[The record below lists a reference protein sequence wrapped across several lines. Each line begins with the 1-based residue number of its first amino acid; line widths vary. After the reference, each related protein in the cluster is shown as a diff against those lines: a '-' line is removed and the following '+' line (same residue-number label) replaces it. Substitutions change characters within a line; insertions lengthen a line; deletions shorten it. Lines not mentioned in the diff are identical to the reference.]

1 VGHAPGPFVLLGP
14 PERPDNALM
23 HREMSLTQT
32 QDFDEIIGR
41 RGTDSIKWNLYD
53 EDVLPLWIADMDFLT
68 APAVRDALRERVDHG
83 IFGYVVEPV
92 ELREILV
99 ERLRRLYA
107 WKVEPEAFLFLPSV
121 VCGFNLVHQSVTK
134 RGDGVLLQPPVY
146 FPIRIAPKNSRATAQ
161 PVPLVRRGDGRHEID
176 FDALE
181 AAVTKKSRMFML
193 CNPHNPVGRS
203 YSEQELAELGDLCV
217 RHRLTICS
225 DEIHGD
231 FVYDGARHVP
241 IASLSPEIEAQT
253 VTLIAPSKSFNIA
266 GLHSAVAIIPNK
278 ELRERVVQAKRGL
291 VPSVSILG
299 YVGMLAAY
307 RDGEEWFA
315 ELFAYVEK
323 NRNFV
328 HEFIK
333 AEMPEIQVGPIEAT
347 YLAWLD
353 CRGANLPGD
362 PYEFFL
368 REARVATNPG
378 PIFGPQ
384 GEGFIRLNFA
394 CPRAMLAEG
403 LTRMRDALRRK

>member
-1 VGHAPGPFVLLGP
+1 
-14 PERPDNALM
+14 M
-23 HREMSLTQT
+23 HSGVKSLTQA
-32 QDFDEIIGR
+32 QDFDQTVNR
-41 RGTDSIKWNLYD
+41 RETDSIKWNLYD
-53 EDVLPLWIADMDFLT
+53 PDVLPLWIADMDFLT

-83 IFGYVVEPV
+83 IYGYVSEPA

-99 ERLRRLYA
+99 ERLQRLYA
-107 WKVEPEAFLFLPSV
+107 WTVDPEALLFLPSV

-161 PVPLVRRGDGRHEID
+161 PVPLVHQPGGRYEMD
-176 FDALE
+176 VEALE
-181 AAVTKKSRMFML
+181 AAVTKKTRMFML

-203 YSEQELAELGDLCV
+203 YSEQELVELGDLCV

-253 VTLIAPSKSFNIA
+253 VTLIAPSKAFNIA

-278 ELRERVVQAKRGL
+278 ELREKVVQAKRGL
-291 VPSVSILG
+291 VPSVNVFG
-299 YVGMLAAY
+299 YIGMLAAY

-315 ELFAYVEK
+315 ELFAYVER
-323 NRNFV
+323 NRSFV
-328 HEFIK
+328 REFVTD
-333 AEMPEIQVGPIEAT
+333 EMPGITCGPIEAT

-353 CRGANLPGD
+353 CREAELPGD

-384 GEGFIRLNFA
+384 GNGFVRLNFA
-394 CPRAMLAEG
+394 CPRSTLAEG
-403 LTRMRDALRRK
+403 LTRMRDALLRC

>member
-1 VGHAPGPFVLLGP
+1 
-14 PERPDNALM
+14 M

-32 QDFDEIIGR
+32 QDFDEIISR
-41 RGTDSIKWNLYD
+41 RGTDSIKWNLYG

-68 APAVRDALRERVDHG
+68 APVVRDALRDRVEHG
-83 IFGYVVEPV
+83 IFGYVAEPT

-107 WKVEPEAFLFLPSV
+107 WKVEPEALLFLPSV
-121 VCGFNLVHQSVTK
+121 VCGFNLVHQSVAK
-134 RGDGVLLQPPVY
+134 RGDGVLFQTPAY
-146 FPIRIAPKNSRATAQ
+146 FPIRIAPKNARATAQ
-161 PVPLVRRGDGRHEID
+161 AVPLARRDDGRYEID

-181 AAVTKKSRMFML
+181 AAVTKKTRMFML

-225 DEIHGD
+225 DEIHSD

-241 IASLSPEIEAQT
+241 IAALSPEIEAQT

-278 ELRERVVQAKRGL
+278 ELREKVVQAKRGL
-291 VPSVSILG
+291 VPSVSIFG

-315 ELFAYVEK
+315 DVFAYVEK
-323 NRNFV
+323 NRDFV
-328 HEFIK
+328 REFIK
-333 AEMPEIQVGPIEAT
+333 VEMPEIQVSPIEGT

-353 CRGANLPGD
+353 CREAGLPGD

-394 CPRAMLAEG
+394 CPRSTLSEG
-403 LTRMRDALRRK
+403 LSRMRDALRRK

>member
-1 VGHAPGPFVLLGP
+1 
-14 PERPDNALM
+14 M
-23 HREMSLTQT
+23 HREMSVTQT
-32 QDFDEIIGR
+32 QDFDEIISR
-41 RGTDSIKWNLYD
+41 RGTDSIKWTLYD

-68 APAVRDALRERVDHG
+68 APVVREALHERVEHG
-83 IFGYVVEPV
+83 IFGYVVEPA

-107 WKVEPEAFLFLPSV
+107 WKVEPEAFVFLPSV

-161 PVPLVRRGDGRHEID
+161 PVPLARSADGRYEID

-181 AAVTKKSRMFML
+181 AAVTKKTRMFML

-203 YSEQELAELGDLCV
+203 YSEQELVELGDLCV
-217 RHRLTICS
+217 RHRMTVCS

-278 ELRERVVQAKRGL
+278 ELREKVVQAKRGL
-291 VPSVSILG
+291 VPSVSIFG

-315 ELFAYVEK
+315 ELFAYVEE

-328 HEFIK
+328 REFIK
-333 AEMPEIQVGPIEAT
+333 AEMPEIQVGPMEAT

-353 CRGANLPGD
+353 CRGANLSGD

-368 REARVATNPG
+368 HEARVATNPG

-394 CPRAMLAEG
+394 CPRATLAEG
-403 LTRMRDALRRK
+403 LGRMRDALRRR

>member
-1 VGHAPGPFVLLGP
+1 MRRLP
-14 PERPDNALM
+14 
-23 HREMSLTQT
+23 RE
-32 QDFDEIIGR
+32 QDFNQIVNR
-41 RGTDSIKWNLYD
+41 RETDSIKWNLYD
-53 EDVLPLWIADMDFLT
+53 KDVLPLWIADMDFLT
-68 APAVRDALRERVDHG
+68 APVVLDALRERVEHG

-107 WKVEPEAFLFLPSV
+107 WDVSPDAFVFLPSV

-146 FPIRIAPKNSRATAQ
+146 FPIRIAPRNSRATAQ
-161 PVPLVRRGDGRHEID
+161 PVPLARTAAGRYEID
-176 FDALE
+176 VAAVE
-181 AAVTKKSRMFML
+181 AAVTKKTKMFML
-193 CNPHNPVGRS
+193 CNPHNPVGRN
-203 YSEQELAELGDLCV
+203 YSEQELAGLGDLCV
-217 RHRLTICS
+217 RHRITICA

-266 GLHSAVAIIPNK
+266 GLHSAIAIIPNK
-278 ELRERVVQAKRGL
+278 ELREKVIQAKRGL
-291 VPSVSILG
+291 VPNVSIFG

-315 ELFAYVEK
+315 RLFSYIER
-323 NRNFV
+323 NRDFV
-328 HEFIK
+328 RDFV
-333 AEMPEIQVGPIEAT
+333 ASEMPGISCGPMEAT

-353 CRGANLPGD
+353 CREAGLPGD

-368 REARVATNPG
+368 REARVAVNPG
-378 PIFGPQ
+378 PIFGQQ
-384 GEGFIRLNFA
+384 GEGFVRLNFA
-394 CPRAMLAEG
+394 CPRSTLAEG
-403 LTRMRDALRRK
+403 LTRMRDALRRL

>member
-1 VGHAPGPFVLLGP
+1 
-14 PERPDNALM
+14 M

-32 QDFDEIIGR
+32 QDFDEIIRR
-41 RGTDSIKWNLYD
+41 RGTDSIKWNLY
-53 EDVLPLWIADMDFLT
+53 EKDVLPLWIADMDFLT
-68 APAVRDALRERVDHG
+68 APAVRDALRARVEHG
-83 IFGYVVEPV
+83 VFGYVVEPA

-107 WKVEPEAFLFLPSV
+107 WSVPPEAFVFLPSV

-134 RGDGVLLQPPVY
+134 RGDGVLLQPPAY
-146 FPIRIAPKNSRATAQ
+146 FPIRIAPKNARATAQ
-161 PVPLVRRGDGRHEID
+161 AVPLARREDGRYEID
-176 FDALE
+176 FDALA
-181 AAVTKKSRMFML
+181 AAVTKKTRMFML
-193 CNPHNPVGRS
+193 CNPHNPVGRN
-203 YSEQELAELGDLCV
+203 YSEQELTELGDLCI
-217 RHRLTICS
+217 RHRITICS

-241 IASLSPEIEAQT
+241 IASLGPEIEAQT

-278 ELRERVVQAKRGL
+278 ELREKVVQAKRGL
-291 VPSVSILG
+291 VPNVSIFG
-299 YVGMLAAY
+299 SVGMLAAY
-307 RDGEEWFA
+307 RDGEDWFA
-315 ELFAYVEK
+315 ELFSYVEK
-323 NRNFV
+323 NRDFV
-328 HEFIK
+328 RDFV
-333 AEMPEIQVGPIEAT
+333 ASEMPEIVASPTEAT

-353 CRGANLPGD
+353 CRGAELRGD

-394 CPRAMLAEG
+394 CPRSTLTEG

>member
-1 VGHAPGPFVLLGP
+1 MPQAPGVTG
-14 PERPDNALM
+14 
-23 HREMSLTQT
+23 LTQG
-32 QDFDEIIGR
+32 QDFDRIIER
-41 RGTDSIKWNLYD
+41 RGTDSIKWNLY
-53 EDVLPLWIADMDFLT
+53 EKDVLPLWIADMDFLT
-68 APAVRDALRERVDHG
+68 APAVREALRDRVEHG
-83 IFGYVVEPV
+83 IFGYVVEPT

-99 ERLRRLYA
+99 ERLQRLYA
-107 WKVEPEAFLFLPSV
+107 WSVPPEAFVFLPSV

-134 RGDGVLLQPPVY
+134 RGDGVLLQPPIY
-146 FPIRIAPKNSRATAQ
+146 FPIRIAPKTSRATAQ
-161 PVPLVRRGDGRHEID
+161 PVPLARSADGRYEID

-181 AAVTKKSRMFML
+181 AAVTKKTRMFML
-193 CNPHNPVGRS
+193 CNPHNPVGRN
-203 YSEQELAELGDLCV
+203 YSEQELVELGDLCV

-278 ELRERVVQAKRGL
+278 ELREKVVQAKRGL
-291 VPSVSILG
+291 VPNVSIFG

-315 ELFAYVEK
+315 ELFSYVEK
-323 NRNFV
+323 NRDFV
-328 HEFIK
+328 REFVSN
-333 AEMPEIQVGPIEAT
+333 EMPGIACGPIEAT

-353 CRGANLPGD
+353 CRGAQLPGD
-362 PYEFFL
+362 SYEFFV

-378 PIFGPQ
+378 PIFGAQ

-394 CPRAMLAEG
+394 CPRSTLTEG

>member
-1 VGHAPGPFVLLGP
+1 MPQAPGVK
-14 PERPDNALM
+14 
-23 HREMSLTQT
+23 SLTRA
-32 QDFDEIIGR
+32 QDFSQVIER

-53 EDVLPLWIADMDFLT
+53 RDVLPLWIADMDFLT
-68 APAVRDALRERVDHG
+68 APAVREALRARVEHG
-83 IFGYVVEPV
+83 IFGYVVEPT

-107 WKVEPEAFLFLPSV
+107 WNIGPEAFVFLPSV
-121 VCGFNLVHQSVTK
+121 VCGFNLVHQSMTK

-161 PVPLVRRGDGRHEID
+161 AVPLAYRADGRYEID

-181 AAVTKKSRMFML
+181 AAVTKKTRMFML
-193 CNPHNPVGRS
+193 CNPHNPVGRN
-203 YSEQELAELGDLCV
+203 YSEQELMELGDLCV
-217 RHRLTICS
+217 RHRISICS

-241 IASLSPEIEAQT
+241 IASLSPEIEALT

-266 GLHSAVAIIPNK
+266 GLHSAVAVIPNK
-278 ELRERVVQAKRGL
+278 ELREKVVQAKRGL
-291 VPSVSILG
+291 VPNVSIFG

-307 RDGEEWFA
+307 RDGEEWFTD
-315 ELFAYVEK
+315 LFSYVEK
-323 NRNFV
+323 NRDFV
-328 HEFIK
+328 RDFVGS
-333 AEMPEIQVGPIEAT
+333 EMPGITCGPIEAT

-353 CRGANLPGD
+353 CRGAQLPGD

-378 PIFGPQ
+378 PIFGQQ

-394 CPRAMLAEG
+394 CPRPTLAEG
-403 LTRMRDALRRK
+403 LTRMRDALRRQVSPA

>member
-1 VGHAPGPFVLLGP
+1 VGISPRPFVLFGF
-14 PERPDNALM
+14 PECPDNALM
-23 HREMSLTQT
+23 HREMTLTQT
-32 QDFDEIIGR
+32 QDFDEIIHR

-53 EDVLPLWIADMDFLT
+53 SDVLPLWIADMDFLT
-68 APAVRDALRERVDHG
+68 APVVRDALRARVEHG
-83 IFGYVVEPV
+83 IFGYVTEPA

-99 ERLRRLYA
+99 ERLHRLYA
-107 WKVEPEAFLFLPSV
+107 WDVTPEAFVFLPSV

-161 PVPLVRRGDGRHEID
+161 PVPLAQCPDGRYEID

-181 AAVTKKSRMFML
+181 AAVTKKTRMFML
-193 CNPHNPVGRS
+193 CNPHNPVGRNF
-203 YSEQELAELGDLCV
+203 SEQELVELGDLCV

-241 IASLSPEIEAQT
+241 VASLSPEIEAQT

-266 GLHSAVAIIPNK
+266 GLHAAVAIIPNK
-278 ELRERVVQAKRGL
+278 ELREKVQARRGL
-291 VPSVSILG
+291 VPNVSIFG

-315 ELFAYVEK
+315 ELFTYVER
-323 NRNFV
+323 NRDFV
-328 HEFIK
+328 REFVAK
-333 AEMPEIQVGPIEAT
+333 EMPGVSCGPIEGT
-347 YLAWLD
+347 YLAWVD
-353 CRGANLPGD
+353 CREARLPGD

-378 PIFGPQ
+378 PIFGKQ

-394 CPRAMLAEG
+394 CPRATLAEG
-403 LTRMRDALRRK
+403 LTRMRDALARQ